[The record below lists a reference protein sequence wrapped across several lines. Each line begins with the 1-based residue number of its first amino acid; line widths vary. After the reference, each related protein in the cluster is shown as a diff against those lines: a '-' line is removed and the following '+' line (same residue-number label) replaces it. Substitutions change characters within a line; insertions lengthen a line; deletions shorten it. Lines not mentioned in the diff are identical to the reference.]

1 MLGLI
6 RFYSL
11 ATFAVA
17 SGLFI
22 QQTLGQSVPPE
33 QCATGVHAIIARGQA
48 ATGETGFDPLNVM
61 GALQNLILQ
70 QIPGSTSLGLPY
82 QYGAENK
89 LLAVYEGAQLL
100 QEYVT
105 SYVASCPKAKIVV
118 VGYSL
123 VSCTISRYR
132 RKQLKLIQIQGACL
146 TMDAICGTSS
156 IGFIPVT
163 ALDSKYASNG
173 RT

>member
-11 ATFAVA
+11 AILAIT
-17 SGLFI
+17 SSLFF
-22 QQTLGQSVPPE
+22 QQSHGQSVIST

-61 GALQNLILQ
+61 AALQNLILQ

-82 QYGAENK
+82 QYGADDK
-89 LLAVYEGAQLL
+89 SVAVHDGAQML
-100 QEYVT
+100 QNYVT
-105 SYVASCPKAKIVV
+105 SYVASCPKAKIAV

-123 VSCTISRYR
+123 VGHHF
-132 RKQLKLIQIQGACL
+132 LL
-146 TMDAICGTSS
+146 
-156 IGFIPVT
+156 
-163 ALDSKYASNG
+163 
-173 RT
+173 

>member
-6 RFYSL
+6 RLYSL
-11 ATFAVA
+11 VVFTIA
-17 SGLFI
+17 SDLFF
-22 QQTLGQSVPPE
+22 QQTHGQNVPPE

-61 GALQNLILQ
+61 AALQNLILN

-89 LLAVYEGAQLL
+89 FVAVYDGAQLL
-100 QEYVT
+100 QDYIT

-123 VSCTISRYR
+123 
-132 RKQLKLIQIQGACL
+132 GACL

-173 RT
+173 KT

>member
-6 RFYSL
+6 RLYSL
-11 ATFAVA
+11 VVFTIA
-17 SGLFI
+17 SDLFF
-22 QQTLGQSVPPE
+22 QQTHGQNVPPE

-61 GALQNLILQ
+61 AALQNLILN

-89 LLAVYEGAQLL
+89 FVAVYDGAQLL
-100 QEYVT
+100 QDYIT

-123 VSCTISRYR
+123 VSFRIPRYR
-132 RKQLKLIQIQGACL
+132 REQFRLIKIQGACL

-173 RT
+173 KT